1 MQTAKEKERNFK
13 LFIRM
18 ASRKPRITSF
28 AVMFSPPL
36 TVKAGPVCPLRLGR
50 RTALL
55 LSGLDAPKQPR
66 HVPAQVPHGL
76 EALLVL
82 LHQLRGG
89 AKDHAPVGGGHNG
102 HFRIQQILV
111 QHIQRG
117 GGPGTAGRRHNGG
130 GLVAECLRSGVKG
143 PVQQGQDLSA
153 GMGVVDRR
161 AKLDLME
168 KTKAELASSSDN
180 ISGEVYI
187 GGGETD
193 AISLLAQTAG
203 KLQEKYPLIHYHIYS
218 GDAEIVMEKLDKGLI
233 DFGLLVGPADVRKYE
248 YMRLPISD
256 IWGVLMRK
264 DSPLAEKET
273 ICAQDLWDKP
283 LIVSHQTSI
292 SGDMMA
298 WLKKDVSKLNIVMT
312 YDLIFN
318 ASLFVKKG
326 IGYAIAL
333 DKIINTTGDSELC
346 FRPLSPTLEAG
357 LCIVWK
363 KYQVFS
369 KASKEF
375 LRLLKSGWEGNPNP
389 NEGAD

>member
-1 MQTAKEKERNFK
+1 MTQ
-13 LFIRM
+13 
-18 ASRKPRITSF
+18 
-28 AVMFSPPL
+28 PPL
-36 TVKAGPVCPLRLGR
+36 SRQLKDLEDELGKQLLIRGRKKVTLTEDGMLLRKR
-50 RTALL
+50 A
-55 LSGLDAPKQPR
+55 
-66 HVPAQVPHGL
+66 
-76 EALLVL
+76 EELV
-82 LHQLRGG
+82 
-89 AKDHAPVGGGHNG
+89 
-102 HFRIQQILV
+102 
-111 QHIQRG
+111 
-117 GGPGTAGRRHNGG
+117 
-130 GLVAECLRSGVKG
+130 
-143 PVQQGQDLSA
+143 
-153 GMGVVDRR
+153 
-161 AKLDLME
+161 DLME

-180 ISGEVYI
+180 INGEVYI

-193 AISLLAQTAG
+193 AISLFAQTAG

-218 GDAEIVMEKLDKGLI
+218 GDAEIVTEKLDKGLI
-233 DFGLLVGPADVRKYE
+233 DFGLLVGPVDVSKYE

-273 ICAQDLWDKP
+273 VCAQDLWDKP
-283 LIVSHQTSI
+283 LIISHQTSI

-298 WLKKDVSKLNIVMT
+298 WLQRDVSKLNIVMT

-346 FRPLSPTLEAG
+346 FRPLSPTLKAG

-375 LRLLKSGWEGNPNP
+375 CVC
-389 NEGAD
+389 